1 LPDISFLPG
10 IVRHAEIQ
18 MCNQGFQSRRKS
30 TPCSWMFL
38 IIDFSPRM
46 GVGNCREGN
55 PGQNLLLVYAIVHSN
70 PFIASQSGFG
80 DFWIQVGKAW
90 KQDHK

>member
-1 LPDISFLPG
+1 MQKFRCATKAFRVPESLY
-10 IVRHAEIQ
+10 HAL
-18 MCNQGFQSRRKS
+18 G
-30 TPCSWMFL
+30 CSSL

-46 GVGNCREGN
+46 GVGYCREGS
-55 PGQNLLLVYAIVHSN
+55 PGRNLLLVYAIVHSN